1 VTDGGKADLHIHTSA
16 SDGMASAREV
26 LDYVQKHTDLDV
38 IAITDHDDI
47 RGAWEAREVWAKGRY
62 RFGLVTGIEVTAI
75 EGHILALFVEEPVP
89 SLRPVAEV
97 LEAVHRQGGLCI
109 VPHPLSWLTRGVDR
123 KTLMRIRD
131 MAKDGIHFDAIET
144 ANQSPAARIARR
156 RTLELNRRVLGL
168 PEVGGS
174 DAHFLPVIGSAF
186 TRFPGRTAEDL
197 RRSIS
202 QGTTQGVAGR
212 HPSVLQLGAA
222 KVLRQTYRGIMTTPR
237 SMGWGPTAAS
247 FVRRIFRLP

>member
-1 VTDGGKADLHIHTSA
+1 MTDAGKADLHIHTSA

-26 LDYVQKHTDLDV
+26 LDYVQEHTDLDV

-47 RGAWEAREVWAKGRY
+47 RGAWEAREIWAKGRY
-62 RFGLVTGIEVTAI
+62 RFDLIVGIEVTAI
-75 EGHILALFVEEPVP
+75 EGHVLALFVEDPVP
-89 SLRPVAEV
+89 NLRPITEV
-97 LEAVHRQGGLCI
+97 LEAVHRQGGICI
-109 VPHPLSWLTRGVDR
+109 APHPLSWLTRGVDR

-131 MAKDGIHFDAIET
+131 MARDGIHFDAIET

-156 RTLELNRRVLGL
+156 RALELNRRALKL

-197 RRSIS
+197 RRGVF

-212 HPSVLQLGAA
+212 HPSLLQLGAT

-237 SMGWGPTAAS
+237 RMGWGPTAAS
-247 FVRRIFRLP
+247 FVRRIFRLS

>member
-1 VTDGGKADLHIHTSA
+1 
-16 SDGMASAREV
+16 
-26 LDYVQKHTDLDV
+26 
-38 IAITDHDDI
+38 
-47 RGAWEAREVWAKGRY
+47 
-62 RFGLVTGIEVTAI
+62 
-75 EGHILALFVEEPVP
+75 
-89 SLRPVAEV
+89 
-97 LEAVHRQGGLCI
+97 
-109 VPHPLSWLTRGVDR
+109 
-123 KTLMRIRD
+123 
-131 MAKDGIHFDAIET
+131 
-144 ANQSPAARIARR
+144 
-156 RTLELNRRVLGL
+156 
-168 PEVGGS
+168 VGGS